1 MKDWRIIVK
10 KITYFY
16 PIFLFLL
23 LFSSSQAQKKPV
35 IGPKIFMPEKEWDF
49 GYIPQNAVVSHFFL
63 IKNTGDDTLQ
73 IIKVRPGCA
82 CTYAPLKKDILAPKD
97 STSLEVI
104 FSSRNYQGSKTLVVA
119 IFSSDTSNFSDI
131 NFTANIENEFPL
143 FQVDPP
149 QVKFDSIRVEKNNQM
164 KVTILSKSTS
174 PLQIAVAEKPKEF
187 IDFQI
192 SKNSLNPKEKAEIL
206 LQVNRKATPGPFQTN
221 LTLDFS
227 GGSTGQGSEKTRY
240 TLPISGI
247 ILSK

>member
-1 MKDWRIIVK
+1 MKDWRITVR
-10 KITYFY
+10 KIIYLF
-16 PIFLFLL
+16 PIPIFLL
-23 LFSSSQAQKKPV
+23 LFSLSLAQKKTPV
-35 IGPKIFMPEKEWDF
+35 GPKIFLPEKEWDF

-104 FSSRNYQGSKTLVVA
+104 FSSRNYQGSKTLIVA
-119 IFSSDTSNFSDI
+119 IFSSDTSSFSDI

-143 FQVDPP
+143 FQVEPS
-149 QVKFDSIRVEKNNQM
+149 QVKFDSIRVEKNNP
-164 KVTILSKSTS
+164 KKIIILNKSTS
-174 PLQIAVAEKPKEF
+174 SLQIAVAEKPKEF

-206 LQVNRKATPGPFQTN
+206 LQVNRKVTPGPFQTN

-227 GGSTGQGSEKTRY
+227 GQGPEKIRY
-240 TLPISGI
+240 TLPINGT

>member
-1 MKDWRIIVK
+1 MK
-10 KITYFY
+10 KITYLF
-16 PIFLFLL
+16 PILVFLL
-23 LFSSSQAQKKPV
+23 LFSLSQAQKKTPV
-35 IGPKIFMPEKEWDF
+35 GAKIFLPEKGWDF

-104 FSSRNYQGSKTLVVA
+104 FSSRNYQGSKTLIVA
-119 IFSSDTSNFSDI
+119 IFSSDTSNVSDI
-131 NFTANIENEFPL
+131 NFTANIENKFPL
-143 FQVDPP
+143 FQVEPS
-149 QVKFDSIRVEKNNQM
+149 QVKFDSLKVEINDSK
-164 KVTILSKSTS
+164 KVTIMNKSTS
-174 PLQIAVAEKPKEF
+174 ILNLVVTEKPKDF

-221 LTLDFS
+221 LTIDFS
-227 GGSTGQGSEKTRY
+227 GQGSEKTRY
-240 TLPISGI
+240 TLPISGTI
-247 ILSK
+247 ISK

>member
-10 KITYFY
+10 KIIYLF
-16 PIFLFLL
+16 PIFILLL
-23 LFSSSQAQKKPV
+23 LFSLSLAEKKPV
-35 IGPKIFMPEKEWDF
+35 IGPKIFISEKEWDF
-49 GYIPQNAVVSHFFL
+49 GYIPQNAAVSHYFT
-63 IKNTGDDTLQ
+63 IKNVGDDTLQ
-73 IIKVRPGCA
+73 IIKVRPGCS
-82 CTYAPLKKDILAPKD
+82 CTYAPLKKEILAPKD

-104 FSSRNYQGSKTLVVA
+104 FSSRNYQGSKTLIVA

-143 FQVDPP
+143 FQVEPL
-149 QVKFDSIRVEKNNQM
+149 QVKFDSLKVEKNSLK
-164 KVTILSKSTS
+164 KVTLLNKSAS
-174 PLQIAVAEKPKEF
+174 PLQIIVAEKPREF

-227 GGSTGQGSEKTRY
+227 GQGPEKTRY
-240 TLPISGI
+240 TLPISGN

>member
-1 MKDWRIIVK
+1 MK
-10 KITYFY
+10 KITYLF
-16 PIFLFLL
+16 PIFIFLL
-23 LFSSSQAQKKPV
+23 LFSLSLAQKKTP
-35 IGPKIFMPEKEWDF
+35 IGPKIFLPEKEWDF

-82 CTYAPLKKDILAPKD
+82 CTYAPLKKEFLAPKD

-104 FSSRNYQGSKTLVVA
+104 FSSRNYQGSKTLMVA

-143 FQVDPP
+143 FQVEPP
-149 QVKFDSIRVEKNNQM
+149 QVKFDSLKVEKNGSK
-164 KVTILSKSTS
+164 KVTIMNKSTS
-174 PLQIAVAEKPKEF
+174 TLNLVVTEKPKDF

-227 GGSTGQGSEKTRY
+227 GQGPEKIRY
-240 TLPISGI
+240 TLPISGS

>member
-1 MKDWRIIVK
+1 MK
-10 KITYFY
+10 KIIYLFS
-16 PIFLFLL
+16 IFILLL
-23 LFSSSQAQKKPV
+23 LFSLSSAEKKPV
-35 IGPKIFMPEKEWDF
+35 VGPKIFMSEKEWDF
-49 GYIPQNAVVSHFFL
+49 GYIPQNAAVSHYFT
-63 IKNTGDDTLQ
+63 IKNVGDDTLQ

-82 CTYAPLKKDILAPKD
+82 CTYAPLKKEFLAPKD

-131 NFTANIENEFPL
+131 DFTANIENEFPL
-143 FQVDPP
+143 FQVEPS
-149 QVKFDSIRVEKNNQM
+149 QVKFDSLKVEKNGPI
-164 KVTILSKSTS
+164 KVTIMNKSTS
-174 PLQIAVAEKPKEF
+174 TLNVAVTEKPKDF

-227 GGSTGQGSEKTRY
+227 GQGPEKTRY
-240 TLPISGI
+240 TLPISGT